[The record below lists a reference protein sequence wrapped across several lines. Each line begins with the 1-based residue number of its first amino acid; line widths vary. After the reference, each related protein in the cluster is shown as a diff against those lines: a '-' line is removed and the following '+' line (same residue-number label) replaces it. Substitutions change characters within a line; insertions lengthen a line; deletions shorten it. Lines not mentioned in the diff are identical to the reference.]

1 MTDRGPFQGMLHS
14 CLTVSDIDAAKR
26 FYADA
31 LGFEPVWE
39 VRDTSL
45 VEGYVGATGVRA
57 DIAQLISPISE
68 HVLELITFHEVPIA
82 RRSVSPLAPGTGH
95 ICFAVADIEAALEIL
110 RRLGAEMLGDV
121 TRDEGNGGGCG
132 CYCRE
137 PSGSV
142 FELYQKA

>member
-1 MTDRGPFQGMLHS
+1 MLHS
-14 CLTVSDIDAAKR
+14 CLTVSDFDAAKR
-26 FYADA
+26 FYAEA
-31 LGFEPVWE
+31 FGFEPVWE
-39 VRDTSL
+39 LRDTSL

-68 HVLELITFHEVPIA
+68 HVFELITFHDVPIA
-82 RRSVSPLAPGTGH
+82 RRGTSPLAPGTGH

-110 RRLGAEMLGDV
+110 RRLGSEMLGHV
-121 TRDEGNGGGCG
+121 TQDEGGGGHG

>member
-1 MTDRGPFQGMLHS
+1 MTDRGPFQGVLHS

-26 FYADA
+26 FYAGA
-31 LGFEPVWE
+31 FGFEPVWE
-39 VRDTSL
+39 VRDSFL

-57 DIAQLISPISE
+57 DIAQLISPISD
-68 HVLELITFHEVPIA
+68 HVLELITFHEVPIE
-82 RRSVSPLAPGTGH
+82 RRSASPLAPGTGH

-110 RRLGAEMLGDV
+110 RRLGGAMIGHV
-121 TRDEGNGGGCG
+121 TPDEGGGGGRG